1 MSANVFCCCFKLKRK
16 ENRLSSS
23 NFVLTT
29 KKSVWFL
36 IISRSNEKNIRVAEI
51 GVDLRIQELRKNSD
65 KGKKGSPDTH

>member
-1 MSANVFCCCFKLKRK
+1 M
-16 ENRLSSS
+16 
-23 NFVLTT
+23 TT